1 MKKVKCILIKCG
13 ERLFAFSP
21 FALTVVFCVTMVCC
35 SGRRVKSAARE
46 TAQKSVVFTVN
57 DERLNIT
64 AVGMADSVIDGKLFS
79 PRDQEF
85 LMKVMS
91 SASQN
96 IFDALYEEEDPDSLV
111 AKFDSMTASS
121 FDTSVLAQEMMMQSL
136 RKSDKSSGQ
145 LTGWRV
151 KVDYEAPAPNGK
163 ITKFERWCYLDPSG
177 TSVVKSFDIPVTW

>member
-1 MKKVKCILIKCG
+1 MKCG
-13 ERLFAFSP
+13 KRLFVFSP
-21 FALTVVFCVTMVCC
+21 FMVILGIGLLMTCC
-35 SGRRVKSAARE
+35 DGRRVKSAARE

-64 AVGMADSVIDGKLFS
+64 AVSMADSVIDGKLFS

-111 AKFDSMTASS
+111 AKFDAMTASS

-136 RKSDKSSGQ
+136 RKSDAPSGQ

-163 ITKFERWCYLDPSG
+163 IAKFERWCYLDPSG